1 MSDHL
6 NHECGIAVVRLRKPL
21 AYFQDRYGDSL
32 WGFRKLFLLM
42 EKQHNRGHDGVG
54 IGCAK
59 LNMPKGLPYIFR
71 RRDAAKDSLAS
82 LFRRELK
89 KVNKMARK
97 GIVKLDDP
105 DLLKRKFDYAGE
117 ILLGH
122 LRYGTS
128 GQFDSGSCHPYL
140 RRSNWPT
147 RTLMVIGNFNMTNA
161 RFLNQQL
168 IERGQHPVFG
178 TDTQTVQEE
187 IGFHLDEA
195 HTDIYRRLRD
205 EGVPGQ
211 EIPGRI
217 SQELNIIKI
226 VGESA
231 KAWDGGY
238 TICGVVGNGDVFV
251 LRDPHGIRP
260 CHRLVTDEVVAFA
273 SERVPLMTV
282 FEASQDQV
290 EELEP
295 GVVATI
301 KSDGTMNEGRF
312 APKVEPQNCSFERIY
327 FSRGNDPG
335 IYQERKAMGSVL
347 TEQVVKSIGGN
358 FDKSVFAFIPNTAET
373 AYYGLME
380 GLRQHRREEVR
391 NSILEASQKGELN
404 EALLDK
410 LIMRNWPRGEKIAHK
425 DIKMRTFISQEKGR
439 AQLISHVYDITY
451 GIVKKDDVLV
461 ALDDSIVRG
470 TTLRTSILK
479 ILARTNPRKIVICST
494 APQIRYPDCYGIDMS
509 ELGKFIA
516 FQAAVK
522 LLERSGQKSL
532 IQKIHD
538 ECAEELR
545 KPWGEMRNCVKR
557 IYDQFTA
564 EEISAEISQMV
575 YPEVGEWSGEVE
587 IIFQTIENL
596 RESIKGPCGDWYFTG
611 DYPTP
616 GGYAT
621 VNTAFVNWHNG
632 VTGRSYDLPL

>member
-1 MSDHL
+1 
-6 NHECGIAVVRLRKPL
+6 VVRLRKPL

-217 SQELNIIKI
+217 SQELDIVKI

>member
-1 MSDHL
+1 
-6 NHECGIAVVRLRKPL
+6 VVRLRKPL

-217 SQELNIIKI
+217 SQELNIVKI